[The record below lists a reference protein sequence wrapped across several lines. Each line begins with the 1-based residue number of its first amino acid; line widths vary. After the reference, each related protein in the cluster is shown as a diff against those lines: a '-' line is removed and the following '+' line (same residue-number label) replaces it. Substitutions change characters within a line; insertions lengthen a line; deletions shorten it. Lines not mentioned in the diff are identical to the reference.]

1 VIPWWPFSTTTT
13 DVVII
18 SKEKRKENLIITF
31 LSMIRQNHLD
41 DGQSLFSHL
50 MGEISSVFIDF
61 LLLLLLR
68 GVFWLSCP
76 SVGGCKCV
84 ADDTIRRYPKRKLCV
99 FPSPLLS
106 PTIFSYQRRLAGM
119 DGKGEFADQRD
130 LIDPSKERE
139 RGTAVCV
146 WTESVES
153 LFVSLAIDSN
163 QFPSSLFFH
172 GVHQIFFWR
181 ADDDDDP

>member
-1 VIPWWPFSTTTT
+1 
-13 DVVII
+13 
-18 SKEKRKENLIITF
+18 
-31 LSMIRQNHLD
+31 MIRQNHLD

-84 ADDTIRRYPKRKLCV
+84 VDDTIRRYPKRKLCV

-119 DGKGEFADQRD
+119 DGRESLQTSGILSIHRKR
-130 LIDPSKERE
+130 ERE
-139 RGTAVCV
+139 EQLCVCGRRV
-146 WTESVES
+146 SS
-153 LFVSLAIDSN
+153 LSLSPSQSIRINSTL
-163 QFPSSLFFH
+163 PSSLFFH